1 MHVIDYSDVKT
12 INNLVL
18 FKEEVLTKDE
28 NLLKRTSKLQ
38 AIQDVDD
45 FVYSSEQIRINLA
58 FCQWVPSESKVQ
70 TADKS
75 ITIIHTTPVNLLA
88 S

>member
-1 MHVIDYSDVKT
+1 MLKQL
-12 INNLVL
+12 NNLVL

-58 FCQWVPSESKVQ
+58 YSEWVPSE
-70 TADKS
+70 
-75 ITIIHTTPVNLLA
+75 
-88 S
+88 